1 MNTLHDTTRSYPR
14 TLSQAF
20 PDVRAHCIEGPE
32 PRDKSFF
39 VLSVCL
45 VGLFVLTIIVSFF
58 WSL

>member
-20 PDVRAHCIEGPE
+20 PDVRAQCIEGPE
-32 PRDKSFF
+32 PRSKW
-39 VLSVCL
+39 VGMTAACL
-45 VGLFVLTIIVSFF
+45 AGLAVLTMFVSFF